1 MQKYYLLLI
10 AHYLCLKSETNL
22 VILNKQ
28 IIAQRRLLIAN
39 KKDMKALIIGATGA
53 TGKDLV
59 NQLLNDKDFDEIE
72 VFGRKPLNIDD
83 PKLKNHIVDFEKPE
97 EWKDLVKGDVA
108 FSCLGTTLKD
118 AGSKEAQ
125 RKVDFDYQLNFAKA
139 AKENNVEDFV
149 LISAYG
155 ANPNSKIF
163 YSRMKGE
170 LEEEVKKLHFNKL
183 TIFNPGMLERKNSA
197 RTGEV
202 LGSRIIKFANKLGLF
217 ESQKPLPTSIL
228 AQAMINATKIK
239 SNGYSSI
246 KLGNIF
252 SFAEKGK

>member
-1 MQKYYLLLI
+1 
-10 AHYLCLKSETNL
+10 
-22 VILNKQ
+22 
-28 IIAQRRLLIAN
+28 
-39 KKDMKALIIGATGA
+39 MKALVIGATGA

-59 NQLLNDKDFDEIE
+59 QQLLLDNDFNEIN
-72 VFGRKPLNIDD
+72 VFVRKPLNIYND
-83 PKLKNHIVDFEKPE
+83 KLKTHVIDFEKPE
-97 EWKDLVKGDVA
+97 EWKNLVDGDVA

-125 RKVDFDYQLNFAKA
+125 RKVDFDYQYEFAKA
-139 AKENNVEDFV
+139 AKENNVEDYILV
-149 LISAYG
+149 SSYG
-155 ANPNSKIF
+155 ADPKSKIF

-170 LEEEVKKLHFNKL
+170 LEQAVRNLHFNKI
-183 TIFNPGMLERKNSA
+183 TIFKPGMLERKDSE

-217 ESQKPLPTSIL
+217 ESQKPLPTAVL
-228 AQAMINATKIK
+228 AKAMINASKIK

-252 SFAEKGK
+252 CFAEKSH